1 MLHYTTLI
9 STMHTERKYDRSL
22 KSPVWELPL
31 FTVQSQNFWSTCCK
45 ASQLWKKVGL
55 LSTRS
60 TSLGKLV
67 GSRDDPAR
75 TLAIP
80 TVPRRFLQQSESLTS
95 YRPHISW
102 RSVDMIKPAYLN
114 IYLSCSWNL
123 ISGTSKKMPK
133 RYEKYLTTLINK
145 TLLTVKNLII
155 SLYYLYQHTLNEVVV
170 IDIKD
175 GSNLPIY
182 LILTSLIISDQLH
195 SLDVNQDQSVGD
207 HNNNAWTLSQWND
220 QCHQISHKRLSIL
233 PGLLETLTI
242 HFKSCLNNNL
252 AFEPDERFWNA
263 LAQNTNIHW
272 MNILRQEI
280 GLPASQPG

>member
-1 MLHYTTLI
+1 
-9 STMHTERKYDRSL
+9 
-22 KSPVWELPL
+22 
-31 FTVQSQNFWSTCCK
+31 
-45 ASQLWKKVGL
+45 
-55 LSTRS
+55 
-60 TSLGKLV
+60 
-67 GSRDDPAR
+67 
-75 TLAIP
+75 
-80 TVPRRFLQQSESLTS
+80 
-95 YRPHISW
+95 
-102 RSVDMIKPAYLN
+102 MIKPAYLN

-195 SLDVNQDQSVGD
+195 SLDVSQDQSVGD